1 MNNQNKSRS
10 KSDTCHNKTMS
21 FRDGNNHAEKRAHI
35 IGLAVLL
42 KAARFDDDVN
52 DVNADVIFVVGRKR

>member
-10 KSDTCHNKTMS
+10 KSDMMS
-21 FRDGNNHAEKRAHI
+21 QQNNVFSRREVNHAEKRAHI

-42 KAARFDDDVN
+42 KRDRFDDDVN
-52 DVNADVIFVVGRKR
+52 DDVFFVVGRKR

>member
-10 KSDTCHNKTMS
+10 KSDMMS
-21 FRDGNNHAEKRAHI
+21 QQNNVFSRQEVNHAEKRAHI

-42 KAARFDDDVN
+42 KRDRFDDDVF
-52 DVNADVIFVVGRKR
+52 FVVGRKR

>member
-42 KAARFDDDVN
+42 KRDRFDDENVN
-52 DVNADVIFVVGRKR
+52 DDVFFVVGRKR